1 MKFDNFSAVDS
12 GYSNFVITNAQNP
25 FIYDNVLSID
35 ILPFPSVNFLNTT
48 YGVGLSPN
56 RKLILQTRRLGAYS
70 GVNEA
75 QVIFPKL
82 IQARHRFFQLFIAD
96 TAAHTSAYWN
106 QTMVMYNNYLAQINS
121 TIIPLGY
128 RIDKSINNNLVL
140 DKIRRT
146 QPCGNDEILLNSEMP
161 NYYSSKY
168 QAMFTTPQ
176 LNVAGSCVVYRL
188 MAQNGTPT
196 YNIESGIGAPPKH
209 IFNAFVQTLSNRG
222 LSNVACGNYPR
233 TLNQTTIQQNS
244 LLNEWNNTLIS
255 ANNALNINNQCK
267 IQMVSGRFPLTMLP
281 QITNT

>member
-35 ILPFPSVNFLNTT
+35 ILPWPSVNFLNTT

-96 TAAHTSAYWN
+96 TAAHTSSYWN
-106 QTMVMYNNYLAQINS
+106 QTMVMYDNYLSQINS

-146 QPCGNDEILLNSEMP
+146 LPCGNDEVSLDIP
-161 NYYSSKY
+161 NYYASKY
-168 QAMFTTPQ
+168 SCMLTTPK
-176 LNVAGSCVVYRL
+176 LNVSGACVIYRL
-188 MAQNGTPT
+188 LVRNGTSISAINNTINLP
-196 YNIESGIGAPPKH
+196 YPR
-209 IFNAFVQTLSNRG
+209 FRAFIQTLSNRDLANVECGSYPRG
-222 LSNVACGNYPR
+222 LS
-233 TLNQTTIQQNS
+233 QTTIQQNP
-244 LLNEWNNTLIS
+244 LLNTWNYELQ
-255 ANNALNINNQCK
+255 INNYHVGLSNCL

>member
-12 GYSNFVITNAQNP
+12 GFSNFVITNAQNP

-35 ILPFPSVNFLNTT
+35 ILPWPSVNFINTT
-48 YGVGLSPN
+48 YGVGLTPN

-106 QTMVMYNNYLAQINS
+106 QTMVMYDNYLAQINS

-146 QPCGNDEILLNSEMP
+146 LPCGNDEVSLDIP
-161 NYYSSKY
+161 NYYASKY
-168 QAMFTTPQ
+168 SCMLTTPK
-176 LNVAGSCVVYRL
+176 LNVSGACVIYRL
-188 MAQNGTPT
+188 LVRNGTSISAINNTINLP
-196 YNIESGIGAPPKH
+196 APR
-209 IFNAFVQTLSNRG
+209 FRAFIQTLSNRDLANVECGSYPRG
-222 LSNVACGNYPR
+222 LS
-233 TLNQTTIQQNS
+233 QTTIQQNP
-244 LLNEWNNTLIS
+244 LLNTWNIELQ
-255 ANNALNINNQCK
+255 INNYHVGLSNCL